1 MKLLISPLDRD
12 EALEAV
18 KGGAGIIDVKNP
30 AEGSLGANF
39 PWIISEIKGLLPNG
53 VELSATIGDF
63 PNLPG
68 TASLAALGVASLGV
82 NYIKIGLYGVNSP
95 QDAIKLASSTVRAVK
110 ESYSNTKVVIAGY
123 ADYDRIDSIPSHLIP
138 SIAEKSEADIAML
151 DTAVKDGTNLF
162 SFLNMEQLE
171 EFTGNSH
178 NSGIKVAL
186 GGSLT
191 QKHIQPLS
199 EIGVD
204 IIGIRGAAC
213 QNSDRIGGRIKAE
226 LVKELRVCIKNSD

>member
-1 MKLLISPLDRD
+1 MKLLISPIDRD

-18 KGGAGIIDVKNP
+18 RGGADIIDVKNP

-53 VELSATIGDF
+53 IELSATIGDF

-82 NYIKIGLYGVNSP
+82 NYVKIGLYGVNSS
-95 QDAIKLASSTVRAVK
+95 QDAIKLATPTVRAVK
-110 ESYSNTKVVIAGY
+110 DSYPDTKVVIAGY
-123 ADYDRIDSIPSHLIP
+123 ADYERVGSIPSTLIP
-138 SIAEKSEADIAML
+138 SVAKDAGADIAML
-151 DTAVKDGTNLF
+151 DTAVKDGKNLF
-162 SFLNMEQLE
+162 SFLNLDELK
-171 EFTGNSH
+171 EFTQRAH
-178 NSGIKVAL
+178 NSGIRVAL

-191 QKHIQPLS
+191 KEHIQPLS

-213 QNSDRIGGRIKAE
+213 RNSDRIGGRIKAE
-226 LVKELRVCIKNSD
+226 LVKELRDCIKNSN

>member
-12 EALEAV
+12 EALEALG
-18 KGGAGIIDVKNP
+18 GGADIIDVKNP

-82 NYIKIGLYGVNSP
+82 NYVKIGLYGVNSP
-95 QDAIKLASSTVRAVK
+95 KDAIKLASSAVRAVK
-110 ESYSNTKVVIAGY
+110 EPYPNTKVVIAGY
-123 ADYDRIDSIPSHLIP
+123 ADYDRIDSIPPHLIP

-162 SFLNMEQLE
+162 SFLNLE
-171 EFTGNSH
+171 ELKKFVHNSH
-178 NSGIKVAL
+178 DSGIMVAL

-191 QKHIQPLS
+191 REHIQPLS

-226 LVKELRVCIKNSD
+226 LVKELRDCIKNSD

>member
-12 EALEAV
+12 EALEAI
-18 KGGAGIIDVKNP
+18 KGGADIIDVKNP

-53 VELSATIGDF
+53 TELSATIGDF

-82 NYIKIGLYGVNSP
+82 NYVKIGLYGVNSSEE
-95 QDAIKLASSTVRAVK
+95 AVKLATSTVRAVK
-110 ESYSNTKVVIAGY
+110 EPHPDTGVVIAGY
-123 ADYDRIDSIPSHLIP
+123 ADYERVGSIASTLIP
-138 SIAEKSEADIAML
+138 SVAKDAGADIAML
-151 DTAVKDGTNLF
+151 DTVVKDGKNLF
-162 SFLNMEQLE
+162 DFIGMKELG
-171 EFTGNSH
+171 EFVKNSH
-178 NSGIKVAL
+178 DSGIRVAL

-191 QKHIQPLS
+191 REHIQPLS
-199 EIGVD
+199 EMGVD

-213 QNSDRIGGRIKAE
+213 QNCDRIGGRIRAE
-226 LVKELRVCIKNSD
+226 LVKELRDCIKNSD